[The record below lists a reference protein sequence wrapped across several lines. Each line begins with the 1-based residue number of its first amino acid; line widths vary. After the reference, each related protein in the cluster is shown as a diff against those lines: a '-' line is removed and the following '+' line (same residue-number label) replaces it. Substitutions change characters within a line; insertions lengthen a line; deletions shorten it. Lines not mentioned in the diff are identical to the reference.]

1 MYATVAAVN
10 TNLGIRTTNHVLRT
24 SNRRGRYEMMGKRI
38 RHIKRYRDVA
48 KVLARHGFGYVVE
61 EMGLLHMLSLPKRLF
76 TDTEKM
82 DSLSL
87 GERIRKVIEELGPT
101 YIKIGQIASTRADII
116 PEDILREL
124 ENLQDNVPSFSFEEV
139 ALIIEQELGASIKD
153 IFASFDEKAIA
164 AASIGQV
171 HHAQLRT
178 GEWVAVKVQRPNIKA
193 LIETDLEILLD
204 LATLAEHRMPR
215 MERLQLRDVVEEFA
229 KSLRNELDYTI
240 EARNAERIAKQFK
253 KDPMIHI
260 PAIYWDYSTRTVL
273 TMEFVEGLKLNQF
286 DMLEKQGYDQKVIS
300 EQLVEAIFHQVL
312 IEGFFHADPHPGNIF
327 LLDNGVISL
336 IDFGMVGR
344 LTQDMKHNFASMVI
358 AMMRQNTDG
367 MIQALLRI
375 GIVPDD
381 VNLSL
386 LTNEV
391 DELREK
397 YLDVP
402 MSQISLGE
410 AISDLF
416 KIAFRHQI
424 RIPSD
429 FTLVAKCML
438 TLEGIVEKLDPELS
452 IFDMAEP
459 FGLQLLKERYR
470 PSTVAGRLWHN
481 ISDYGDLLVS
491 LPKQLKDLMRDLLRG
506 RIHIEVSV
514 PELDSFLRK
523 LDRISN
529 RISFSIVLLSFS
541 IVMAGLI
548 IASALAPQPIMLWQ
562 IPAIDIGF
570 VVAGIMLLW
579 LLVSIFRSGKF

>member
-1 MYATVAAVN
+1 M
-10 TNLGIRTTNHVLRT
+10 I
-24 SNRRGRYEMMGKRI
+24 GKRI

-76 TDTEKM
+76 TDTEEI
-82 DSLSL
+82 DRLSM
-87 GERIRKVIEELGPT
+87 GERIRRVIEELGPT
-101 YIKIGQIASTRADII
+101 YVKIGQIASTRADII
-116 PEDILREL
+116 PEDILQEL
-124 ENLQDNVPSFSFEEV
+124 ESLQDNVPSFSFEEV
-139 ALIIEQELGASIKD
+139 ARIIEQELGSPIEVN
-153 IFASFDEKAIA
+153 FSSFDEKPIA

-171 HHAQLRT
+171 HRAQLRT
-178 GEWVAVKVQRPNIKA
+178 GERVAVKVQRPNIKA

-204 LATLAEHRMPR
+204 LATLAEHRMPK
-215 MERLQLRDVVEEFA
+215 MERLQLRDVVEEFS

-240 EARNAERIAKQFK
+240 EARNAEKIAKQFK
-253 KDPMIHI
+253 KDSMVHI
-260 PAIYWDYSTRTVL
+260 PSIYWDYSTRTVL
-273 TMEFVEGLKLNQF
+273 TMEFVEGIKLNQF
-286 DMLEKQGYDQKVIS
+286 EMIEKQGFDRKAVA
-300 EQLVEAIFHQVL
+300 EQLVRSLFHQVL

-327 LLDNGVISL
+327 LLSDGAITL

-344 LTQDMKHNFASMVI
+344 LTKDMKHNFASMVI
-358 AMMRQNTDG
+358 AMMRQNTES
-367 MIQALLRI
+367 MIQAVLRI
-375 GIVPDD
+375 GIVPDE
-381 VNLSL
+381 VNLPL
-386 LTNEV
+386 LTHEV

-416 KIAFRHQI
+416 KVAFRHRI

-429 FTLVAKCML
+429 FTLLAKCL
-438 TLEGIVEKLDPELS
+438 LILEGIVEKLDPELS
-452 IFDMAEP
+452 ILDMAEP

-470 PSTVAGRLWHN
+470 PSSIAGRVWHN
-481 ISDYGDLLVS
+481 VSDFGDLLVS
-491 LPKQLKDLMRDLLRG
+491 LPKQMKVLMRDLLGG
-506 RIHIEVSV
+506 RIHLEVSV

-548 IASALAPQPIMLWQ
+548 IASALAPQPILLWQ
-562 IPAIDIGF
+562 IPAIEIGF
-570 VVAGIMLLW
+570 IVAGVMLLW
-579 LLVSIFRSGKF
+579 LFVSIFRSGKF